1 MKAITYAQYGGP
13 DVLRVSEVDKP
24 VPGDSDLLIRVH
36 AAEATKADCEMRS
49 FKFPVKW
56 FWLPLRLAIGV
67 RRPRR
72 QMLGVYFAGEVDAVG
87 PAVSRFVPGAKVYG
101 AVGLKAGAY
110 GEYVT
115 VKETGVVSEKPSN
128 MTFAEAA
135 AVPLGGMNALHF
147 MSKADISPG
156 EDVLIIG
163 AGGSI
168 GAHAVQIAR
177 SMGANVSAVDHH
189 RKEAFVRGLGAGSFV
204 DYTSSNVTASG
215 DTWDVIFDMVPRTSY
230 SKLLSMLR
238 PGGRYV
244 NGNPTL
250 PVLLRS
256 VGTNRF
262 SEHKVIVALAEEAAP
277 LLGSLREMVE
287 AGKIRSIVDRVYP
300 MDEAAEAHRRVET
313 EERLGAVVIDIG
325 DSERR

>member
-24 VPGDSDLLIRVH
+24 DAGDSDLLIRVH

-56 FWLPLRLAIGV
+56 FWLPLRLAIGI

-72 QMLGVYFAGEVDAVG
+72 QMLGVYFAGEVEAVG
-87 PAVSRFVPGAKVYG
+87 PAVSRFAPGTKVYG
-101 AVGLKAGAY
+101 AVGVKAGAY

-135 AVPLGGMNALHF
+135 TVPLGGMNALHF
-147 MSKADISPG
+147 MTKAEIAPG
-156 EDVLIIG
+156 EEVLIIG

-177 SMGANVSAVDHH
+177 SMGANVSAVDHD
-189 RKEAFVRGLGAGSFV
+189 RKEAFVRGLGVNSFV
-204 DYTSSNVTASG
+204 DYTTTDITASN
-215 DTWDVIFDMVPRTSY
+215 DTWDVIFDMVPRRSY
-230 SKLLSMLR
+230 RRLLSMLR

-244 NGNPTL
+244 VGNPSL

-256 VGTNRF
+256 VVTNRF
-262 SEHKVIVALAEEAAP
+262 SEHDVIVALAEEAAP
-277 LLGSLREMVE
+277 LLESLREMVE

-300 MDEAAEAHRRVET
+300 MDEAADAHRMVET
-313 EERLGAVVIDIG
+313 EERLGAIVIEIG
-325 DSERR
+325 ESERR